1 MKISHLEAV
10 AKVLGYSSLEA
21 YLVNRYSLEGKP
33 LDEIA
38 FELDVGVRT
47 INNLVK
53 EFKISKAIRK
63 IPLTPKDAKRLDLAT
78 IAKTHGVSR
87 ATAWRWKCTIL
98 RTEKAVA
105 KVEDSTELDVPG
117 LSIGDGCVPPSTDD

>member
-1 MKISHLEAV
+1 MKISHLEAIS
-10 AKVLGYSSLEA
+10 KVLGYTSLEA
-21 YLVNRYSLEGKP
+21 YLINRYSLEGKP

-47 INNLVK
+47 VNHLIK
-53 EFKISKAIRK
+53 EFRISKAIRK
-63 IPLTPKDAKRLDLAT
+63 IPLTPKDAKRLDLNT

-87 ATAWRWKCTIL
+87 ATAWRWKMTIL

-105 KVEDSTELDVPG
+105 KVEDSTGPDAPKR
-117 LSIGDGCVPPSTDD
+117 STDDGCVPPLTDD

>member
-10 AKVLGYSSLEA
+10 TKVLGYSSLES

-47 INNLVK
+47 VNNLVK
-53 EFKISKAIRK
+53 EFRISKAIRK
-63 IPLTPKDAKRLDLAT
+63 IPLTPKDAKRLDLNT
-78 IAKTHGVSR
+78 IAKIHGVSR
-87 ATAWRWKCTIL
+87 ATAWRWKCAIL

-105 KVEDSTELDVPG
+105 KLEDSTELDVPG
-117 LSIGDGCVPPSTDD
+117 LSIGDEDVPPSTTD

>member
-10 AKVLGYSSLEA
+10 TKVLGYSSLES

-47 INNLVK
+47 VNNLIK
-53 EFKISKAIRK
+53 EFRISKAIRK
-63 IPLTPKDAKRLDLAT
+63 IPLTPKDAKRLDLNT

-87 ATAWRWKCTIL
+87 ATAWRWKITIL

-105 KVEDSTELDVPG
+105 KVED
-117 LSIGDGCVPPSTDD
+117 LSEPDAPKPLIGGGCVPPLADD